1 MTFARTFN
9 NNYAVRSMGTPGTWS
24 AAAQYAQSTWINMQ
38 GFRRAIFIG
47 HAGELDANMTVAVYE
62 ATDSAGTGAQAVTA
76 LAGTFTNGTDEGL
89 PGVIEIRDADLTAGY
104 NYINVLVTPG
114 ATDGFS
120 GVLLLAD
127 PIAAPVTNTVDTHVA
142 FVDET

>member
-9 NNYAVRSMGTPGTWS
+9 NNYAVRSMGTPGTW
-24 AAAQYAQSTWINMQ
+24 AAAAAYAESTWTNMQ

-47 HAGELDANMTVAVYE
+47 HAGELDADMTVAVYE
-62 ATDSAGTGAQAVTA
+62 ATSSAGANAQAVAT
-76 LAGTFTNGTDEGL
+76 LTGTFENGTDEGL
-89 PGVIEIRDADLTAGY
+89 PGIIEIRDADLTDEY
-104 NYINVLVTPG
+104 HYINIRVTPG
-114 ATDGFS
+114 AADGFS

-127 PIAAPVTNTVDTHVA
+127 PIDAPVTNTVDTHVA